1 MSKEESLSAGYLYWD
16 IKWLGVLGVQL
27 WLEPNSDGQR
37 MDLDVFNTILS
48 ICVDK
53 KIFPLVMR
61 ISGNFF
67 QSE

>member
-16 IKWLGVLGVQL
+16 IKWLGVLWVNCSLG
-27 WLEPNSDGQR
+27 PNSDWQR

-53 KIFPLVMR
+53 KYFRL
-61 ISGNFF
+61 S
-67 QSE
+67 